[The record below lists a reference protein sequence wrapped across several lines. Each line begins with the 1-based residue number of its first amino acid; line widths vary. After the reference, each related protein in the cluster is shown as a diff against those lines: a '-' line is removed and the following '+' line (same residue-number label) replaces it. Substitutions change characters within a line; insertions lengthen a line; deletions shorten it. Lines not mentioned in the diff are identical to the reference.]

1 MEGKAINSA
10 DAISHTFSD
19 WEQAQA
25 LFFFFFPAVLP
36 QMQYIYVEIK
46 TKARFCCCL
55 KLGSKER
62 CTQTMFYQG
71 DLVPERLKNLEKK
84 REKEAAEKKER
95 DRQVK
100 IGFIQKIFSHLT
112 FFWFQVRE
120 RLELLR
126 QQAAAAALEVPNIF
140 IVYCVNGY

>member
-1 MEGKAINSA
+1 
-10 DAISHTFSD
+10 
-19 WEQAQA
+19 
-25 LFFFFFPAVLP
+25 
-36 QMQYIYVEIK
+36 
-46 TKARFCCCL
+46 
-55 KLGSKER
+55 
-62 CTQTMFYQG
+62 MFYQG

-126 QQAAAAALEVPNIF
+126 QQAAAAALEVPNIS